1 MPTPIQSS
9 DYRWAGPAMRPSVV
23 PPNNRFE
30 RSRGYHLR
38 WTKEEE
44 SMIEI
49 KQLRFESA
57 HPRVAQPYR

>member
-30 RSRGYHLR
+30 RSRGR
-38 WTKEEE
+38 VFGESRRG
-44 SMIEI
+44 SMIGT
-49 KQLRFESA
+49 KQLRLSSA
-57 HPRVAQPYR
+57 QPHVAQPDR